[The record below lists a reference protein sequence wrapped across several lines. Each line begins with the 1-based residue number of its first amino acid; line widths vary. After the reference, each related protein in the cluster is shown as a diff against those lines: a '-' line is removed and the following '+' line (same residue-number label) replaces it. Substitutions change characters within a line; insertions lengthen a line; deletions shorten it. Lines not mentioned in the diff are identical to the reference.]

1 MTPDTTVAQALRAA
15 AAALADYD
23 AMRGARLLMAHH
35 LGVTAERLLLADHA
49 ALPDA
54 DGWARLIAR
63 RLAGEPLTRIIGA
76 RDFWGRTFRVTPAV
90 LDPRPDTETLIA
102 AVLKGPAPAR
112 LLDLGTG
119 SGILAVTLLAEW
131 PMAHGVATDISA
143 AALAVAGDNAQRH
156 GVAARLDLRQAD
168 WWDGMTGQFDLIV
181 ANPPYIAAAEMPGLA
196 PEVRDHD
203 PQLALTDGVDGLTA
217 YRVIIAGLVA
227 HLAPGGRVAL
237 EIGWTQGAVVAGMLA
252 DAGLTDITLH
262 PDMETRDRVV
272 TARRA

>member
-15 AAALADYD
+15 AAVLADHD

-54 DGWARLIAR
+54 HGWAGLIAR

-131 PMAHGVATDISA
+131 PAAHGVATDISA

-181 ANPPYIAAAEMPGLA
+181 ANPPYIAIAEMPGLA

-203 PQLALTDGVDGLTA
+203 PHLALTDGADGLTA

-237 EIGWTQGAVVAGMLA
+237 EIGWTQGAAVSEMLA

>member
-1 MTPDTTVAQALRAA
+1 MTPDPTIAQALRAA
-15 AAALADYD
+15 AAALADHE

-35 LGVTAERLLLADHA
+35 LGVTTERLLLADHA

-63 RLAGEPLTRIIGA
+63 RLAGEPLTRVIGA
-76 RDFWGRTFRVTPAV
+76 RDFWGRTFRVTPDV

-102 AVLKGPAPAR
+102 AVLAGPAPGR

-131 PMAHGVATDISA
+131 PMAHGVAIDISA
-143 AALAVAGDNAQRH
+143 ATLAVAGDNARRH

-168 WWDGMTGQFDLIV
+168 WWEGVTGHFDLIV
-181 ANPPYIAAAEMPGLA
+181 ANPPYIAVAEMPDLA
-196 PEVRDHD
+196 PEVRNHD
-203 PQLALTDGVDGLTA
+203 PHLALTGGADGLTA

-237 EIGWTQGAVVAGMLA
+237 EIGWTQGAAVSGMLA
-252 DAGLTDITLH
+252 NAGLTAIILH

>member
-15 AAALADYD
+15 AAALADHD

-63 RLAGEPLTRIIGA
+63 RLAREPLTRIIGA

-131 PMAHGVATDISA
+131 PAAHGVATDISA

-168 WWDGMTGQFDLIV
+168 WWDGVTGHFDLIV
-181 ANPPYIAAAEMPGLA
+181 ANPPYIAIAEMPGLA

-203 PQLALTDGVDGLTA
+203 PHLALTDGADGLTA
-217 YRVIIAGLVA
+217 YRAIIAGLVA

-237 EIGWTQGAVVAGMLA
+237 EIGWTQGAAAAAMLA

>member
-1 MTPDTTVAQALRAA
+1 MTPDPTVAQALRAA
-15 AAALADYD
+15 AAALADHD

-35 LGVTAERLLLADHA
+35 LGVTAERLLPADHA

-54 DGWARLIAR
+54 HGWAGLIAR

-102 AVLKGPAPAR
+102 AMLKGPAPAR

-168 WWDGMTGQFDLIV
+168 WWDGVTGQFDLIV
-181 ANPPYIAAAEMPGLA
+181 ANPPYIAIAEMPGLA

-203 PQLALTDGVDGLTA
+203 PHLALTDGADGLTA

-237 EIGWTQGAVVAGMLA
+237 EIGWTQGAAVAAMLA
-252 DAGLTDITLH
+252 DAGLTDIILH
-262 PDMETRDRVV
+262 PDMETRDRMV